1 MGQSLAVISDS
12 LYLEVHKCQGRDECK
27 SEEDIEAY
35 LKTLNLAI
43 LTKNNVFDREEYDD
57 MKTILSPAK
66 TYFYSF
72 KANQT

>member
-1 MGQSLAVISDS
+1 MGRSLGVISDS
-12 LYLEVHKCQGRDECK
+12 LYLEVYKCQGRDECK

-35 LKTLNLAI
+35 LENLTLGI
-43 LTKNNVFDREEYDD
+43 LTKNNKFNREEYND

-66 TYFYSF
+66 SYFYSF